1 MVTHSI
7 VTDVSIDKS
16 MDTSDRQD
24 QSARR
29 GSDVE
34 EEDTSTLR
42 RRIQVSYEARTTS
55 TARTPSI

>member
-42 RRIQVSYEARTTS
+42 RRIQVSYEARTPS